1 MSRRLLALLALGA
14 ASLAAQNSGNPQ
26 TPPDSPPG
34 QLKTERPQPA
44 TSDKEEVPPEEDSS
58 LVTTKYSFNPLQSKK
73 DVLVGKE
80 YAKKGNYRAAAGR
93 YRDRHQVG
101 RQQQR
106 GVAASRRSRRKAQGH
121 ERRPRRL
128 PEVPGSG
135 CGRQERRR
143 NPQESRKAEIA
154 GAKFTHWTAALAARF
169 TCLGA
174 LELRHRRHPPF
185 PQPSIAVP
193 TGLRGARN

>member
-26 TPPDSPPG
+26 TPPDSPPS

-80 YAKKGNYRAAAGR
+80 YAKKGNYHAAAGR
-93 YRDRHQVG
+93 YREATKWDDSNSEAWLLLGEADEKLKDTNAARDAYQKYLE
-101 RQQQR
+101 
-106 GVAASRRSRRKAQGH
+106 VAADAKNA
-121 ERRPRRL
+121 
-128 PEVPGSG
+128 
-135 CGRQERRR
+135 
-143 NPQESRKAEIA
+143 AEIRKKV
-154 GAKFTHWTAALAARF
+154 AKLK
-169 TCLGA
+169 
-174 LELRHRRHPPF
+174 
-185 PQPSIAVP
+185 
-193 TGLRGARN
+193 